1 MKMPRT
7 ILNRRDT
14 EAERRASALAAAH
27 FPGCPAH
34 RREAGRP
41 DSLDAIELELALEE
55 DKLALRDAARLAILL
70 AADEMVMKPLLG
82 PWAERSRWDPKTI
95 RTRSVRAVINERVR
109 HSGGC
114 VCAETPPRMPGEVR

>member
-1 MKMPRT
+1 MG
-7 ILNRRDT
+7 RRSG
-14 EAERRASALAAAH
+14 RA
-27 FPGCPAH
+27 
-34 RREAGRP
+34 

-70 AADEMVMKPLLG
+70 AADDDMVMKPLLG

>member
-1 MKMPRT
+1 MHRLDLDRT
-7 ILNRRDT
+7 IADLLPQSMGRRSG
-14 EAERRASALAAAH
+14 RA
-27 FPGCPAH
+27 
-34 RREAGRP
+34 

-55 DKLALRDAARLAILL
+55 DKPALRDAARLAILL